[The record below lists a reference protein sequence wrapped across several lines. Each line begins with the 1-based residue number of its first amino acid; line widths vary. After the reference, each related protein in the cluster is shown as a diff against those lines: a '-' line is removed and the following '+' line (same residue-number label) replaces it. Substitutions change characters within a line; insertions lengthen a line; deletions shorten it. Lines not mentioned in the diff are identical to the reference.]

1 MRFRLTVFEDLARG
15 PRDRFIVLQ
24 ESPSM
29 DPLHNRMDIG
39 VPGLYFNRS
48 LSAEG
53 RRSRLARC
61 TVQVNMGKE

>member
-39 VPGLYFNRS
+39 VPGLYFKRS

-53 RRSRLARC
+53 RR
-61 TVQVNMGKE
+61 